1 MGEIASGGSAAA
13 VDAVL
18 FDLGNTLA
26 QYYQRD
32 EFPGI
37 LREAIGSVQDEL
49 AQQKLLR
56 VAPQEVWERAQ
67 AEDHEAE
74 DHQVRPLEGRLA
86 RIFGLEGASEEVM
99 EALCRRFLAPILA
112 RGRCYPEAMPV
123 LRCLRARGIRTAL
136 VSNTP
141 WGSPAGLWREEIERL
156 GLGDW
161 LDASVFCRDA
171 GWRKPA
177 TPIFVLALKRVGAD
191 ASRCLFVGD
200 DPRWDLAGAQAV
212 GIEAILVQRAGG
224 APYRQVASITELYGV
239 LSRLGLEA
247 REGKI

>member
-1 MGEIASGGSAAA
+1 MARGGSAA
-13 VDAVL
+13 VKDVVL

-32 EFPGI
+32 EFPNI
-37 LREAIGSVQDEL
+37 LREAIRLVQDEL
-49 AQQKLLR
+49 ARQGLLR
-56 VAPQEVWERAQ
+56 VPPQKVWERVQ
-67 AEDHEAE
+67 VEDYEAE

-86 RIFGLEGASEEVM
+86 GIFGLEGASEEVA
-99 EALCRRFLAPILA
+99 EALCRCFLAPILA
-112 RGRCYPEAMPV
+112 RGRCYPEAIPV
-123 LRCLRARGIRTAL
+123 LKSLRARGIRTAL

-141 WGSPAGLWREEIERL
+141 WGSPAGLWRKEIDRL

-177 TPIFVLALKRVGAD
+177 TPIFALALERLGAD

-200 DPRWDLAGAQAV
+200 DPRWDLAGPQAV
-212 GIEAILVQRAGG
+212 GMEAILIQRAGG
-224 APYRQVASITELYGV
+224 VPHDDVASIPDLYGV
-239 LSRLGLEA
+239 LQRLGIEV
-247 REGKI
+247 REGTI